1 MKRLLTCL
9 LALSLLLACIGC
21 GSAAAPS
28 STEAED
34 LTIQS
39 GTPRPAGDRE
49 PTAAGPPAGPEAGA
63 PADAS
68 DAAQQPEDA
77 PEAEVSPEEPY
88 VRTIDPTGPMVA
100 LTFDDGPHQVY
111 TGQILDI
118 LEENHA
124 VATFFEVGVNAA
136 RYPDVLTR
144 MAELGCEIGSHSN
157 AHKDLSKL
165 KQDTLLADLDA
176 ADQAIAAAT
185 GQAPT
190 LLRPPYGAVNKTV
203 KYATGRS
210 VITWTVDTQD
220 WLSQDA
226 QKVIDSI
233 QSLESLDGEIVLL
246 HSTYETTVEAMK
258 TVVPWLI
265 EEGYQLVTVSELMAY
280 YYGELLQPGQFY
292 GYTYFTTHGRTDTP
306 LQLPAESETAEEAPA
321 QEAES
326 DAPSSQQ
333 LPVSQPAEDPATDQP
348 AQPPSVPVSEE
359 PVQPSTPPAAEQL
372 SPSPAPPEAA
382 PDLPADSIPEEQ
394 PALPSEEV
402 PTEEPL
408 PEEEPVP
415 VSPEEG
421 AELLPPA
428 EEQPPADTEPP
439 GWL

>member
-49 PTAAGPPAGPEAGA
+49 PTAAEPPAEPEAEA

-306 LQLPAESETAEEAPA
+306 LQLPA
-321 QEAES
+321 
-326 DAPSSQQ
+326 
-333 LPVSQPAEDPATDQP
+333 
-348 AQPPSVPVSEE
+348 
-359 PVQPSTPPAAEQL
+359 PAAPRL
-372 SPSPAPPEAA
+372 PACGGPRNGSARPAPVGPRVGGARPAFHAA
-382 PDLPADSIPEEQ
+382 GGGAALAVSCPTGGSAGPASRQHP
-394 PALPSEEV
+394 
-402 PTEEPL
+402 
-408 PEEEPVP
+408 
-415 VSPEEG
+415 
-421 AELLPPA
+421 
-428 EEQPPADTEPP
+428 
-439 GWL
+439 